1 MQLISQVSSEPY
13 IPEAGISDY
22 RAVEI
27 LQSILDTI
35 RAKPGTDYHQPDVT
49 DPLHMILFRQ
59 LNQNTTVGWINGT
72 IKIEQEIYRRN
83 FLERIQHIY
92 SGRIMDKTVIS
103 VKIHTPYATEFPF
116 YTERLSIKVPKN
128 ATDHNRRVYIFVNTI
143 LTELRGNEHHNIR
156 FYDKTDAVHTE
167 NSMLNASKYIEHDKQ
182 HTGYQEATSNMLK
195 QYINRDTVS
204 ITNLTDVLNNRLN

>member
-35 RAKPGTDYHQPDVT
+35 RAKPGNDYHQPDVT

-72 IKIEQEIYRRN
+72 IKIEQETYKRN

-92 SGRIMDKTVIS
+92 SGRIMAKTALS
-103 VKIHTPYATEFPF
+103 VKIHTPYATELPF
-116 YTERLSIKVPKN
+116 YTERLSMKVPNN

-143 LTELRGNEHHNIR
+143 LMELRGNEHHNIR
-156 FYDKTDAVHTE
+156 FYDKTDVIHME
-167 NSMLNASKYIEHDKQ
+167 NSMLNASKYIEYDKQ
-182 HTGYQEATSNMLK
+182 HTDCQEATSNMLK

-204 ITNLTDVLNNRLN
+204 VTNLTDVLNNRLN